1 MGKFPMEITR
11 DNLLSLIKSGLQQ
24 HDLSISALERHADVP
39 KDTVRDFLRGKTQI
53 LRADKLQKILR
64 VLQPQEK
71 LTVRYALGDN
81 AELLPHS
88 GDEVDFPPGI
98 DKNSVEAVLITG
110 NAMSPVLQEGWVVY
124 YSTDSASPTGKTGWQ
139 VPYNNNSGSGSGPFS
154 AFINKP
160 CVIRLTDGSLMLR
173 TLKSGADDKYTL
185 AAYNT
190 PDMRDVSISEAYRI
204 VFIKTF

>member
-1 MGKFPMEITR
+1 MEITR

-71 LTVRYALGDN
+71 LAVRYVLGSN

-98 DKNSVEAVLITG
+98 DKGSVDAVLIKG
-110 NAMSPVLQEGWVVY
+110 NAMSPVFHDGWVVY
-124 YSTDSASPTGKTGWQ
+124 YSTSPNASSGKAGWQ
-139 VPYNNNSGSGSGPFS
+139 VPYGESSCANPFLG
-154 AFINKP
+154 KP
-160 CVIRLTDGSLMLR
+160 CVIRLADGSLMLR
-173 TLKSGADDKYTL
+173 TLKSGANGKYIL
-185 AAYNT
+185 SAYNT
-190 PDMRDVSISEAYRI
+190 PDIKDVAIADAYKI
-204 VFIKTF
+204 VFIKTV

>member
-1 MGKFPMEITR
+1 MEITR

-71 LTVRYALGDN
+71 LAVRYALGSN
-81 AELLPHS
+81 AELLPHT

-98 DKNSVEAVLITG
+98 DKNSVEAVLIKG
-110 NAMSPVLQEGWVVY
+110 NAMSPVFQEGWVVY
-124 YSTDSASPTGKTGWQ
+124 YSTDSNAPASKAGWQ
-139 VPYNNNSGSGSGPFS
+139 VPYGSGNGPFA

-160 CVIRLTDGSLMLR
+160 CVIRLSDGSLMLR
-173 TLKSGADDKYTL
+173 TLKQGSAEGKFTL

-190 PDMRDVSISEAYRI
+190 PDMRDVSISETYRI
-204 VFIKTF
+204 VFIKTY

>member
-1 MGKFPMEITR
+1 MEITR
-11 DNLLSLIKSGLQQ
+11 DNLLTLIKSGLQQ

-71 LTVRYALGDN
+71 LSVRYVLGDN
-81 AELLPHS
+81 AELIEHS
-88 GDEVDFPPGI
+88 GEQVDFPPGI
-98 DKNSVEAVLITG
+98 DKNTVEAVLIKG
-110 NAMSPVLQEGWVVY
+110 NAMSPVFHEGWVVY
-124 YSTDSASPTGKTGWQ
+124 YSTDTTAQAGKAGWQ
-139 VPYNNNSGSGSGPFS
+139 VPYGSGTAPYA
-154 AFINKP
+154 AFLNKP

-173 TLKSGADDKYTL
+173 TLKQGAEGKFTL

-190 PDMRDVSISEAYRI
+190 PDIRDVSISGAYRI
-204 VFIKTF
+204 VFIKTY

>member
-1 MGKFPMEITR
+1 MEITR

-24 HDLSISALERHADVP
+24 HSLSISALERHADVP

-71 LTVRYALGDN
+71 LAVRYVLGNN

-88 GDEVDFPPGI
+88 GEEVEFPPGI
-98 DKNSVEAVLITG
+98 DKGAVEAVLIKG
-110 NAMSPVLQEGWVVY
+110 NAMSPVFHDGWIVY
-124 YSTDSASPTGKTGWQ
+124 YSTSPHAPAGKVGWQ
-139 VPYNNNSGSGSGPFS
+139 VPYGSGDAPFS
-154 AFINKP
+154 ALLNKP
-160 CVIRLTDGSLMLR
+160 CVIRLADDSLMLR
-173 TLKSGADDKYTL
+173 TLKSGANGKYTL

-190 PDMRDVSISEAYRI
+190 PDIKDVAIADAYKI
-204 VFIKTF
+204 VFIKTV